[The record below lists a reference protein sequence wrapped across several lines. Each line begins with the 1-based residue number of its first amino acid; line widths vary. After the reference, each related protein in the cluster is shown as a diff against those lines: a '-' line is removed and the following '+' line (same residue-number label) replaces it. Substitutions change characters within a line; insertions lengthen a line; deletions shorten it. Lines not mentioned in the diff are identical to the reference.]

1 MSVVPL
7 SPAVLTQLAS
17 TRPAVTE
24 APQLHSALRSRRL
37 LLLKALRIRVQRGHD
52 DLDPAS
58 YERFVDAWRLL
69 ERIERQRPAIVRD
82 VLDYPTTGTWL
93 ATALAAPTVALLAEH
108 LARWEAIAAT
118 AALRAGC
125 PLDRYVAAPRGA
137 LSLTG
142 VGRLG
147 TGAEGPAAEGSGAA
161 GPAAEGAGAERARV
175 RVRGRT
181 ALIGVGGARV
191 RGAVL
196 VTKGRHTHAVGP
208 GRRWE
213 AVRALPGGTALLDDL
228 DPYRVPPGG
237 VGNPPRRASERT
249 VGDFPLWAA
258 RWRAAHALLSRTDP
272 GRAAE
277 TARAVRIVVPLAA
290 GDSGPIG
297 ATLRSAPGAVLTTL
311 PGTAQEL
318 AETLVHEAHH
328 GKLAALHELVPLYDP
343 AHGAVHRVGWRSDP
357 RPISGVLQ
365 GAYAHLALTDLWRRA
380 ASGGGLPTPWRSR
393 AGQQFERFHDQV
405 GGALEILLESDELTS
420 AGREFAHRMHRHHAS
435 LGATRGAVE

>member
-17 TRPAVTE
+17 TRPAVTGT
-24 APQLHSALRSRRL
+24 PQLRSGLRSRRL
-37 LLLKALRIRVQRGHD
+37 LLLKALRIRVQRGHE
-52 DLDPAS
+52 DLDPGA
-58 YERFVDAWRLL
+58 YGRFEDAWRLL
-69 ERIERQRPAIVRD
+69 ERAERERPDVVRD

-93 ATALAAPTVALLAEH
+93 AAALAAPSGALLAEH

-125 PLDRYVAAPRGA
+125 PLDRDVAAPRGA

-147 TGAEGPAAEGSGAA
+147 TGAD
-161 GPAAEGAGAERARV
+161 RARV
-175 RVRGRT
+175 RVRGR
-181 ALIGVGGARV
+181 AARIGRDGARV
-191 RGAVL
+191 PGAVL
-196 VTKGRHTHAVGP
+196 VTKGPHARAAGL

-213 AVRALPGGTALLDDL
+213 GVRGLPGGIALLDDL

-237 VGNPPRRASERT
+237 VGNPVRRASGRVT
-249 VGDFPLWAA
+249 GDFPLWVA
-258 RWRAAHALLSRTDP
+258 RWRAAHDLLSRTDP

-277 TARAVRIVVPLAA
+277 TTRAVRVVVPLAA
-290 GDSGPIG
+290 GEAGPIG

-311 PGTAQEL
+311 PHNAREL
-318 AETLVHEAHH
+318 AETLVHEVHH

-343 AHGAVHRVGWRSDP
+343 VHGAVHRVGWRADP

-365 GAYAHLALTDLWRRA
+365 GTYAHLALTDLWRRA
-380 ASGGGLPTPWRSR
+380 AGGGGLPTPWRTR

-405 GGALEILLESDELTS
+405 GEALEILLESDELTNS
-420 AGREFAHRMHRHHAS
+420 GREFAHRMHRHHAS
-435 LGATRGAVE
+435 LGATRGALE